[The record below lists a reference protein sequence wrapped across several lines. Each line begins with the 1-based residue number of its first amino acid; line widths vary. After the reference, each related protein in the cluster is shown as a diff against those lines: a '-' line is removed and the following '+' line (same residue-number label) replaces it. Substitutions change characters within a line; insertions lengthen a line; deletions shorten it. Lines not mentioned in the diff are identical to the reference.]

1 MIIKSKRIKRVKLC
15 STCLGEHDRD
25 VPHRPPVSASVL
37 LDRLLASTSPTNR
50 NVLLLLRMSLVSGD
64 HRIYPQRAA
73 ESVGNEYA
81 VEGRL
86 RSQAIQRTVRRAHC
100 LALSSQPRRF
110 EPTSFGKDCIF
121 ALRLREG
128 GGG

>member
-1 MIIKSKRIKRVKLC
+1 MIIKSKRVKRVKLC
-15 STCLGEHDRD
+15 PTCLGEHDRD

-37 LDRLLASTSPTNR
+37 LDRLFASTSPTSR
-50 NVLLLLRMSLVSGD
+50 NVLLLLRMSLVPEA
-64 HRIYPQRAA
+64 RIDAQRAM

-81 VEGRL
+81 EHGRL
-86 RSQAIQRTVRRAHC
+86 RSQAIQRTMRRAHC

-121 ALRLREG
+121 ALRMREG